1 MAVLQ
6 SIRDKTILV
15 LVMIGGA
22 MAAFILTD
30 LINSGGSS
38 FSSEDNIIGSIADI
52 EISPSDFQ
60 EELFFIQNSSQFRS
74 YSEGQQISIAWDKLV
89 QDRLIDMVSILIG
102 SDVTALEIGELQTG
116 AINEVNRDNVFS
128 SFFGIPEMNDVSI
141 IQDFIDDINYQ
152 GQKYRVEDKQQ
163 FLILEEEVIKQRY
176 TQKYQDLIEKGMYT
190 TSIEARNIFSSRTQ
204 NAKVRYVSIPYSSV
218 SQDIDVTDEEIK
230 EFYAENISDYYNDE
244 EKRSLEYVTFTV
256 TPSTQ
261 DDEQTKKNLASLYS
275 KFADA
280 DNDES
285 FSRRY
290 STSPLQ
296 YFEYLRSEQALS
308 QDSIFAKLILQGEGS
323 VLGPYKVDG
332 DTYRLSKLSETT
344 LRPDKV
350 EFSQIL
356 ISSSTI
362 QDIGDSTAQARMNDW
377 KKRVE
382 DGEDFGLLASQVSE
396 GSEKSNFG
404 YFGEI
409 SESDQLFSNSDESNR
424 LFMSKCFESQEG
436 DLHIVRTVD
445 GYHLLNITK
454 LIDIQQ
460 KYKIVYVDQD
470 ILATDS
476 TKDTYFSQAIDFSN
490 LALSSDSS
498 FKYLAES
505 QNYSYNEMIDIDNM
519 RFNIANLEDSRKVV
533 RWMFGWEG
541 IPGELTEREVGD
553 IKDFQCGNQYV
564 VVRLSSVSLE
574 GEKPLD
580 IVKEDIVQKIEKRKR
595 FDVISGQLS
604 NISLEEAADLFSL
617 DIDTIDKVNFA
628 NSNISIGNQL
638 HFVGTASSSSISSTS
653 SPVEGLNSV
662 FVLSVISRGD
672 DINEV
677 EDAQRIEIQRSN
689 SQGRFFSSVMN
700 ILKKNANISENRIKY
715 Y

>member
-1 MAVLQ
+1 
-6 SIRDKTILV
+6 
-15 LVMIGGA
+15 
-22 MAAFILTD
+22 
-30 LINSGGSS
+30 
-38 FSSEDNIIGSIADI
+38 
-52 EISPSDFQ
+52 
-60 EELFFIQNSSQFRS
+60 
-74 YSEGQQISIAWDKLV
+74 
-89 QDRLIDMVSILIG
+89 
-102 SDVTALEIGELQTG
+102 
-116 AINEVNRDNVFS
+116 
-128 SFFGIPEMNDVSI
+128 
-141 IQDFIDDINYQ
+141 
-152 GQKYRVEDKQQ
+152 
-163 FLILEEEVIKQRY
+163 

-382 DGEDFGLLASQVSE
+382 DGEDFGL
-396 GSEKSNFG
+396 
-404 YFGEI
+404 
-409 SESDQLFSNSDESNR
+409 
-424 LFMSKCFESQEG
+424 
-436 DLHIVRTVD
+436 
-445 GYHLLNITK
+445 
-454 LIDIQQ
+454 
-460 KYKIVYVDQD
+460 
-470 ILATDS
+470 
-476 TKDTYFSQAIDFSN
+476 
-490 LALSSDSS
+490 
-498 FKYLAES
+498 
-505 QNYSYNEMIDIDNM
+505 
-519 RFNIANLEDSRKVV
+519 
-533 RWMFGWEG
+533 
-541 IPGELTEREVGD
+541 
-553 IKDFQCGNQYV
+553 
-564 VVRLSSVSLE
+564 
-574 GEKPLD
+574 
-580 IVKEDIVQKIEKRKR
+580 
-595 FDVISGQLS
+595 
-604 NISLEEAADLFSL
+604 
-617 DIDTIDKVNFA
+617 
-628 NSNISIGNQL
+628 
-638 HFVGTASSSSISSTS
+638 
-653 SPVEGLNSV
+653 
-662 FVLSVISRGD
+662 
-672 DINEV
+672 
-677 EDAQRIEIQRSN
+677 
-689 SQGRFFSSVMN
+689 
-700 ILKKNANISENRIKY
+700 
-715 Y
+715 